1 MKPRFLL
8 IPPDVPWYNQV
19 EALKLQ
25 QIGGVGMGMT
35 NEQFKTHLI
44 VLISQLKKAL
54 QSSPDNEELKELIKN
69 YEEALKL

>member
-1 MKPRFLL
+1 
-8 IPPDVPWYNQV
+8 
-19 EALKLQ
+19 
-25 QIGGVGMGMT
+25 MGMT

-54 QSSPDNEELKELIKN
+54 QSSPDNEELKELIRN